1 MELYVIALAIFAFTI
16 GLTIGISVFYAGFR
30 LGYRIKDKVIHDIP
44 LDEEV
49 AEFNQDA
56 TD

>member
-49 AEFNQDA
+49 TEFNQDA